1 MNKEKLLKGA
11 GLRKTSARLMILE
24 FLERSAGAQALG
36 DLERELGELAD
47 RATLYRTL
55 KSFEDSGLVH
65 RVVDPA
71 GVLRFALCG
80 HQCSE
85 GDSHRH
91 GHVHFSCDTCGQL
104 TCLEQIVLPDL
115 SLPTGFQV
123 KDVQLVYSGVCS
135 VCAAN

>member
-1 MNKEKLLKGA
+1 MNKEKLLQRS
-11 GLRKTSARLMILE
+11 GLRKTSARLMILD
-24 FLERSAGAQALG
+24 FLEGREGAQALG

-55 KSFEDSGLVH
+55 KSFEDVGLVH

-80 HQCSE
+80 TQCSD
-85 GDSHRH
+85 GDTHRH
-91 GHVHFSCDTCGQL
+91 GHVHFSCDDCGQL
-104 TCLEQIVLPDL
+104 TCMEQIVLPEL
-115 SLPTGFQV
+115 RLPEGFQV

-135 VCAAN
+135 RCAGN